1 MADAAALKPAVVAA
15 VDSGVLAEADQR
27 NVNDLLR
34 HAASMQNQIM
44 LKEGKDGLMK
54 IKVRYRHTCLPQQQ
68 QPFAFCV
75 LRSAF
80 CVLRFASLCL
90 CMIVCM
96 CVCARVYL

>member
-1 MADAAALKPAVVAA
+1 MADAAALKPAVAAA
-15 VDSGVLAEADQR
+15 VDSGVLAEADQQ

-54 IKVRYRHTCLPQQQ
+54 IKVRYRHTIVSPS
-68 QPFAFCV
+68 AATAVCV
-75 LRSAF
+75 LRFAF
-80 CVLRFASLCL
+80 YVLRFASLCL
-90 CMIVCM
+90 CMIVCL